1 MNRLVTALTAHPQV
15 IELFA
20 GQERAPF
27 DVLLRRL
34 GDDLLSGPE
43 RQIIRSRA
51 IGRRLQPSY
60 LPTISFGDWER
71 ALSLAASRTTGRS
84 GWYTVMIPAAD
95 GLSGLTA
102 PQNDSNSELIALF
115 ALPYDD
121 PAILVYDPA
130 LGSVIELAGEPHCG
144 VPSRG
149 LCSPGT
155 CGGCH
160 PAKVRDKATGSIGIK
175 CVCPDQKG

>member
-1 MNRLVTALTAHPQV
+1 VTALTAHPEV
-15 IELFA
+15 IGLFA

-27 DVLLRRL
+27 DLLLRGL

-51 IGRRLQPSY
+51 IGRRLQPGY
-60 LPTISFGDWER
+60 LPTISFGDWQG
-71 ALSLAASRTTGRS
+71 ALSQAANRTTGRS
-84 GWYTVMIPAAD
+84 GWYTVMIAAFD

-102 PQNDSNSELIALF
+102 PQDGSSSELIALF
-115 ALPYDD
+115 APPYDD

-130 LGSVIELAGEPHCG
+130 LGSVTELASELHCG
-144 VPSRG
+144 APSRG
-149 LCSPGT
+149 RCSPGT

-160 PAKVRDKATGSIGIK
+160 AATVRDKATGGIGIK
-175 CVCPDQKG
+175 CVCPDQKK